1 MKNNKELIFWL
12 LFSSFIL
19 GSLCFHN
26 NAWYDEAF
34 ELLMNKQ
41 NLKTTFE
48 IIISDF
54 TPFLYTLILKVVTF
68 LFGHSVIICRLVSL
82 TFVLL
87 CFVLIWKPIKRIFN
101 QEIAFIMSVLL
112 ITSKATFFAA
122 TEIRT
127 YGLSMFMV
135 LGSTVYLIDVIKNN
149 KSWKLFLIFSIL
161 ALFTHNY
168 STFYTFF
175 LLIVGLIYIIK
186 NKKEILKRYLEY
198 LAIIIGIYIPWV
210 IFLLRQVSNINS
222 GFWITKPTLSL
233 IRESIVY
240 LFNSNKLSILFLIIT
255 ILFGIYFYIK
265 NKEKDNILLIILLP
279 ILLNTVGFI
288 LISLYKTP
296 MFIPKYLVNYFGPI
310 ILFISIL
317 ISKIDFKWLTTITLI
332 SLICASTSHYKY
344 ELSMANNNGLDSFEL
359 LEGKTLV
366 HLGDFSLGVIDY
378 YTENTKHIY
387 TKDSVSFLK
396 TYKTFENFEFNNNY
410 KELGDYCIVGVD
422 LNDQDPYEKILV
434 GNRYTGQF
442 IVNCYKNKE

>member
-1 MKNNKELIFWL
+1 MKKNKELIFWL
-12 LFSSFIL
+12 LFATIIL

-26 NAWYDEAF
+26 SAWYDETF

-41 NLKTTFE
+41 DLKTTFE

-149 KSWKLFLIFSIL
+149 KSWKLFLTFSIL

-186 NKKEILKRYLEY
+186 NKKEILKRYLKY

-265 NKEKDNILLIILLP
+265 NKEKDYALIILLP
-279 ILLNTVGFI
+279 ILLNTFGFI
-288 LISLYKTP
+288 LVSLYKTP

-378 YTENTKHIY
+378 YTENTKHIF
-387 TKDSVSFLK
+387 TKDSVSYLK
-396 TYKTFENFEFNNNY
+396 TYKVFDNFEFNDEF
-410 KELGDYCIVGVD
+410 KKLDDFCIVGAK
-422 LNDQDPYEKILV
+422 LNNHTPYEKILV
-434 GNRYTGQF
+434 GNRYTQQF
-442 IVNCYKNKE
+442 IVNCYKKKE